1 MKCAVF
7 SHKPCWRSRASP
19 SGYATDGGFAF
30 QMAALAEMFDET
42 TVAVPIYKCGPPR
55 GEIALAGRNL
65 KIAPLVPPLGRGVWR
80 KALMPAWFLWNLP
93 ALLREMSRADAVH
106 VPIPGDIGTIGMV
119 LALVLGKPLFVRHCG
134 NWFVERTAAERFWK
148 WFMVRFAGGRRV
160 MLATG
165 GAEEPPSPRNS
176 HIGWIFSTSL
186 TEAEIRACGQRRSS
200 IDPQRLRLI
209 IVCRQEKEKGTGIV
223 IDGLRLVCQDFPGA
237 SLDVVGDGSALPQ
250 FRKQAADLGLAERIT
265 FHGRLGHGEVIS
277 LLQQAS
283 LFCYP
288 TAASE
293 GFPKSVLEA
302 LACGLPAITT
312 RVSVLPQLIS
322 QGCGILL
329 DAPTPEAVATAIR
342 RCVDHQDEYRFMSAR
357 ALEIARE
364 YSLEKWRENIACLL
378 RAAWGP
384 LACDA

>member
-1 MKCAVF
+1 MKCVVF
-7 SHKPCWRSRASP
+7 SHKPCWRSGASP

-42 TVAVPIYKCGPPR
+42 TVAVPIYKGGPHR
-55 GEIALAGRNL
+55 GQVALAGRNL
-65 KIAPLVPPLGRGVWR
+65 KIAPLTTPQGCGGWR
-80 KALMPAWFLWNLP
+80 KLLMPAWVVRNLP

-106 VPIPGDIGTIGMV
+106 APIPGDIGTIGMV
-119 LALVLGKPLFVRHCG
+119 LAFVLGKPLFVRHCG

-148 WFMVRFAGGRRV
+148 WFMIRFAGGRRV

-165 GAEEPPSPRNS
+165 GAEDPPSPRNS

-186 TEAEIRACGQRRSS
+186 TEAEMRACGQRRSS
-200 IDPQRLRLI
+200 IDPRRLRLI
-209 IVCRQEKEKGTGIV
+209 IVCRQEREKGTGIV
-223 IDGLRLVCQDFPGA
+223 IDALRLVCQDFPGA
-237 SLDVVGDGSALPQ
+237 SLDVVGDGSGLPQ
-250 FRKQAADLGLAERIT
+250 FRKQATDLGLAERIT
-265 FHGRLGHGEVIS
+265 FHGKLGHGEVIR
-277 LLQQAS
+277 LLQQAD

-312 RVSVLPQLIS
+312 RVSVLPRLIS

-329 DAPTPEAVATAIR
+329 GAPSPEALAAAIR
-342 RCVDHQDEYRFMSAR
+342 RCVDHPDEYRLMSAR

-364 YSLEKWRENIACLL
+364 YSLEKWRENIARLL
-378 RAAWGP
+378 RTAWGP